1 MDYQPNS
8 QLLLN
13 RNILVTGAGDG
24 IGRAA
29 AKTYAKHGATLILLG
44 KTTAKL
50 EKVYDEIEAAGG
62 PTPYIFPLDLKK
74 AKKQDYQQ
82 LAGAIKEQI
91 GSLHGLLHNA
101 GILGQRA
108 PIANYPEKTWRDVL
122 EINLTAPFL
131 LTQVLLPLLE
141 QAEDASIIFTSSGVG
156 RKSRAFWGAYA
167 VSKFATEGLMQ
178 TLADELD
185 GTCNIRVNCIN
196 PGATR
201 TRMRSEA
208 YPAEDTRKNPL
219 PEHIMASYLYLMGPD
234 SKQVNGQSI
243 DAQ

>member
-1 MDYQPNS
+1 MNYQPTP

-13 RNILVTGAGDG
+13 RHILVTGAGDG

-29 AKTYAKHGATLILLG
+29 AKCYASYGATLILLG

-50 EKVYDEIEAAGG
+50 ETVYDEIEASGG

-74 AKKQDYQQ
+74 AKEQDYQQ
-82 LAGAIKEQI
+82 LAEALQEQV
-91 GSLHGLLHNA
+91 GTLHGLLHNA

-108 PIANYPEKTWRDVL
+108 PIANYQEKTWREVL

-131 LTQVLLPLLE
+131 LTRTLLPLLE

-156 RKSRAFWGAYA
+156 RKGRAFWGAYA

-185 GTCNIRVNCIN
+185 GTSNIRVNCIN

-201 TRMRSEA
+201 TRMRAEA
-208 YPAEDTRKNPL
+208 YPAEDIRKNPP
-219 PEHIMASYLYLMGPD
+219 PEQLMACYLYLMGPD
-234 SKQVNGQSI
+234 SKQVNGQSL